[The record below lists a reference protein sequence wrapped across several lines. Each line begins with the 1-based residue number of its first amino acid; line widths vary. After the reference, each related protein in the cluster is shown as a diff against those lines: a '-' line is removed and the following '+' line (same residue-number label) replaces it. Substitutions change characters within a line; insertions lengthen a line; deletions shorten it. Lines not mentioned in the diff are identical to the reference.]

1 MKYVLVLAWAWLI
14 ILGALMI
21 TPGGVQCLVCGVSV
35 TRVLGLFSII
45 VGICHQPASCPALRE
60 QTNSLCRFGRYGVTN
75 CVNF

>member
-45 VGICHQPASCPALRE
+45 VGISAFAINQRVAQR
-60 QTNSLCRFGRYGVTN
+60 
-75 CVNF
+75 